1 MIILHTGDLHYSAGI
16 DEDIDKSLKQ
26 ILEYLQDNPVDLIT
40 IGGDVYEKS
49 SSIPSRNIVKERL
62 KEMAQYAPIIICQG
76 NHDQMGDLDILADL
90 KAKYPIKVYSSP
102 SVITIG
108 DTNLYIIPW
117 ITKAHW
123 LEAHKVDGI
132 DDLNT
137 TLSGQLLKY
146 IKLLKASNKNLYHVV
161 LSHVLI
167 SGARAE
173 NNQPLIGEGVTLGQY
188 DLEEAGF
195 DAGLF
200 SHIHLRQEFGNG
212 LFFYPGSPAAMDFGE
227 SDNKFFSVLDVINHK
242 VKWIKINAIRRLS
255 ITGKWENGQW
265 SPDTNIDD
273 LNLIL
278 TRLRVSYSISSNED
292 YKLAKE
298 SIYNIYKGFYPLEL
312 KLDPR
317 IEKIVRL
324 RADNVSKAET
334 LLGKLEEWWIATSQD
349 PVDRKELIK
358 KLKIAE
364 DSCTTQESLFRE

>member
-1 MIILHTGDLHYSAGI
+1 
-16 DEDIDKSLKQ
+16 
-26 ILEYLQDNPVDLIT
+26 
-40 IGGDVYEKS
+40 
-49 SSIPSRNIVKERL
+49 
-62 KEMAQYAPIIICQG
+62 
-76 NHDQMGDLDILADL
+76 
-90 KAKYPIKVYSSP
+90 
-102 SVITIG
+102 
-108 DTNLYIIPW
+108 
-117 ITKAHW
+117 
-123 LEAHKVDGI
+123 
-132 DDLNT
+132 
-137 TLSGQLLKY
+137 
-146 IKLLKASNKNLYHVV
+146 
-161 LSHVLI
+161 
-167 SGARAE
+167 
-173 NNQPLIGEGVTLGQY
+173 
-188 DLEEAGF
+188 
-195 DAGLF
+195 
-200 SHIHLRQEFGNG
+200 
-212 LFFYPGSPAAMDFGE
+212 MDFGE